1 MHRRLQRPAAVLVP
15 ALLIAP
21 ALAAC
26 GSDDGQKSSS
36 SSSSSGTQLD
46 QVNFSGAVGK
56 ALKPTWQGKV
66 SAPTSAK
73 VTTLVKGKGDKI
85 ASGDTVSTFV
95 WVGNGSTKK
104 AAYSDYDNG
113 SPESVPV
120 DSKLSALFQKV
131 FKGATYGSRV
141 AAVAPAKDL
150 FGATGGTQLGV
161 GANDTVVLVADMV
174 KKAAVSPTP
183 SSDKV
188 QDVAPGKLPKIVSK
202 GGKPTALDFS
212 GIAEPSTS
220 TPVQRVV
227 LKKGTGAAVTSA
239 DTVTVNY
246 LGAVYKAKTPFDES
260 YSKGQ
265 PLTSPLSGLVKGW
278 AIGLDGVKVGSR
290 VLIQIP
296 PAFGYGAQ
304 GSGSTIPP
312 NSTLWFVIDVQKAT
326 KG

>member
-1 MHRRLQRPAAVLVP
+1 VP
-15 ALLIAP
+15 ALLLAP
-21 ALAAC
+21 VLAAC
-26 GSDDGQKSSS
+26 GSDDGAKSSKS
-36 SSSSSGTQLD
+36 PSSSGTQLD
-46 QVNFSGAVGK
+46 QVRFTGAVGK
-56 ALKPTWQGKV
+56 ALKPTWRAKV
-66 SAPTSAK
+66 PSTTSAK
-73 VTTLVKGKGDKI
+73 VTTLVKGTGDKI
-85 ASGDTVSTFV
+85 ATGDTVSTYV
-95 WVGNGSTKK
+95 WVGNGSKKK

-120 DSKLSALFQKV
+120 DGKLSALFQKL

-150 FGATGGTQLGV
+150 FGANGGAQLGV
-161 GANDTVVLVADMV
+161 GATDTVVLVADMV
-174 KKAAVSPTP
+174 KKAVVSPTP

-188 QDVAPGKLPKIVSK
+188 QDVAPGKLPKVVSK
-202 GGKPTALDFS
+202 GGKPTSLDFS
-212 GIAEPSTS
+212 GIAKPSLT

-227 LKKGTGAAVTSA
+227 LKKGTGAAVSSA

-246 LGAVYKAKTPFDES
+246 LGATYQGKAPFDES
-260 YSKGQ
+260 YTKK

-296 PAFGYGAQ
+296 PAYGYGAQ
-304 GSGSTIPP
+304 GSGSTIAP
-312 NSTLWFVIDVQKAT
+312 NSTLWFVIDVVKAT

>member
-1 MHRRLQRPAAVLVP
+1 MLRRLQRPAAVLVP
-15 ALLIAP
+15 ALLLAP
-21 ALAAC
+21 VLAAC
-26 GSDDGQKSSS
+26 GSDGGSAKAP
-36 SSSSSGTQLD
+36 SGSGAQLE
-46 QVNFSGAVGK
+46 QVSFSGAVGK
-56 ALKPTWQGKV
+56 ALKPTWRAKV
-66 SAPTSAK
+66 PAPSSAK
-73 VTTLVKGKGDKI
+73 VTTLVKGTGDKI
-85 ASGDTVSTFV
+85 ASGDTVSTYV
-95 WVGNGSTKK
+95 WVGNGTTKK
-104 AAYSDYDNG
+104 AAYSDYQNG

-120 DSKLSALFQKV
+120 DSKLSALFQKL

-141 AAVAPAKDL
+141 AAVAPSKDL
-150 FGATGGTQLGV
+150 FGATGGSQLGV
-161 GANDTVVLVADMV
+161 GAKDTVVLVADMV

-188 QDVAPGKLPKIVSK
+188 QDVAPGKLPKVVSK
-202 GGKPTALDFS
+202 GGKPTSLDFS
-212 GIAEPSTS
+212 GVSEPSTS

-227 LKKGTGAAVTSA
+227 LKKGTGAAVSAA

-304 GSGSTIPP
+304 GSGATIPP